1 MTQPDDTIDQ
11 DERPAKTANA
21 RQLVASD
28 LRFVMGTKQG
38 RRFIGRLLAQAGLFT
53 RSFTGNSE
61 TFFKEGRR
69 SVALELLGDINEHA
83 FPEYV
88 QMLQEA
94 KAKQ

>member
-1 MTQPDDTIDQ
+1 MQTDDAITD
-11 DERPAKTANA
+11 DERPTKAANA
-21 RQLVASD
+21 RQLAAAD
-28 LRFVMGTKQG
+28 LRFVMSTKQG
-38 RRFIGRLLAQAGLFT
+38 RRFVGRLLNQAGLLE

-69 SVALELLGDINEHA
+69 SVALELMSDINAHA

-88 QMLQEA
+88 QMLQET

>member
-1 MTQPDDTIDQ
+1 MQTDDTSDN
-11 DERPAKTANA
+11 DERPAKAVNA
-21 RQLVASD
+21 RQLAVND
-28 LRFVMGTKQG
+28 LRHVMATRQG
-38 RRFIGRLLAQAGLFT
+38 RRFVNRLLDQTGLNA

-61 TFFKEGRR
+61 TFFREGRR
-69 SVALELLGDINEHA
+69 SVGLELLGDINEHA